1 MQESPISNQ
10 SAETGVVE
18 SSNTTRASSRSPL
31 RYGPLRYAVVDVEI
45 GLTDHRIHDIGALR
59 YDGAI
64 FHKASKEELLPFL
77 ERVEY
82 LCGHNIIHHD
92 AKYLFEDRQIPWR
105 LVDTLYLSPLLFP
118 ERPYHRLVKDDKLV
132 SDQMNNP
139 VNDCEK
145 ARDLLLD

>member
-1 MQESPISNQ
+1 MQENPISNQ
-10 SAETGVVE
+10 SAETGAAE
-18 SSNTTRASSRSPL
+18 SSSASSRSSL

-59 YDGAI
+59 YDGAV

-92 AKYLFEDRQIPWR
+92 PNTSSRINR
-105 LVDTLYLSPLLFP
+105 FP
-118 ERPYHRLVKDDKLV
+118 GGWSTRFTSRPCSFPNVPIIGL
-132 SDQMNNP
+132 
-139 VNDCEK
+139 
-145 ARDLLLD
+145 